1 MLVRPS
7 FLLGEIMATAKT
19 VKSFGDKLTKVNES
33 FTINMYDN
41 GFMVEA
47 GGRNKKGDYVNAKI
61 LCNSLDEVISL
72 VREAGEM
79 DRDV

>member
-1 MLVRPS
+1 
-7 FLLGEIMATAKT
+7 MAIKT
-19 VKSFGDKLTKVNES
+19 VTKLSDKLTKVNES
-33 FTINMYDN
+33 FTVNMYDN

-61 LCNSLDEVISL
+61 LCNTLDEVVSL